1 MHIQRDP
8 HALFMPATRMLRN
21 TQVRHRMEAL
31 RDNGRM
37 SHDLSPAQAR
47 ARALRGALL
56 IDIRQPHERVS
67 GQAEGALAI
76 AQADLEQAPAQHL
89 PDRDC
94 DILLICQS
102 GKRSAQTAAQLR
114 EQGYPHALSVLGGTT
129 AWSRDGLPLVRPTLP
144 PDEVDFLERYSRHL
158 RLPQVGI
165 DGQQRLARARVLLI
179 GAGGLGSPAAFYLA
193 AAGIG
198 HLRIADDDVVD
209 RSNLQRQILHTEDS
223 VGVAKVVSAAQRI
236 AALNPR
242 VQVDAIQTRVTASNV
257 EALLQDVDVVV
268 DGADNFAAR
277 YLLNDACVKL
287 GKPLVYGAVQQFEG
301 QLSVFDAGRHRGQL
315 PCYRRSVSRTA
326 AAGVRTQLRRSRC
339 ARCAARGDRPVAGCR
354 GDQALAWARRQPGRA
369 PAQLRRIG
377 HALSRDPPAA
387 RSAVPGVRTR
397 HGISRLCRLR
407 HLLRHASLTHG
418 G

>member
-1 MHIQRDP
+1 
-8 HALFMPATRMLRN
+8 MLRN

-47 ARALRGALL
+47 ARALHGALL

-193 AAGIG
+193 AAGVG
-198 HLRIADDDVVD
+198 HLRMADDDVVD

-315 PCYRRSVSRTA
+315 PCYRCLFPEPPPPEFAPSCA
-326 AAGVRTQLRRSRC
+326 EAGVLGVLPGVIGLLQATEAIKLLLGL
-339 ARCAARGDRPVAGCR
+339 GDSLAGR
-354 GDQALAWARRQPGRA
+354 LLSFDALAIRFREIRLPPDPQCPVCAPGTA
-369 PAQLRRIG
+369 FPGYADYATFCGTPA
-377 HALSRDPPAA
+377 
-387 RSAVPGVRTR
+387 
-397 HGISRLCRLR
+397 
-407 HLLRHASLTHG
+407 
-418 G
+418 

>member
-47 ARALRGALL
+47 ARALHGALL

-315 PCYRRSVSRTA
+315 PCYRCLFPEPPPPEFAPSCA
-326 AAGVRTQLRRSRC
+326 EAGVLGVLPGVIGLLQ
-339 ARCAARGDRPVAGCR
+339 AAEAIKLLLGLGDSLAGR
-354 GDQALAWARRQPGRA
+354 LLSFDALAMRFREIRLPPDPQCPVCAPGTA
-369 PAQLRRIG
+369 FPGYADYATFCGTPA
-377 HALSRDPPAA
+377 
-387 RSAVPGVRTR
+387 
-397 HGISRLCRLR
+397 
-407 HLLRHASLTHG
+407 
-418 G
+418 